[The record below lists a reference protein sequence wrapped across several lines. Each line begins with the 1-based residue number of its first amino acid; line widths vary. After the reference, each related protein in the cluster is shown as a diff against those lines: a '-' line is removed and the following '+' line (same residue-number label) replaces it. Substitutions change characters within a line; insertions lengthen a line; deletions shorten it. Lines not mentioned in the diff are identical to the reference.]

1 MNALRTVLIDP
12 LLAPTDAFRAVR
24 ERPASSVW
32 ALLMIGAVAALSV
45 YALLG
50 GASPEW
56 IVSQQ
61 LLEVGEL
68 KQSELEMTRT
78 ALLDIAPYAVHLG
91 AASQVLVLPVLCALL
106 AAAYL
111 AAERLLGR
119 SRQRYAAWFALAVL
133 SLSPFLVNALGL
145 IALSLLQSGDKP
157 LQLANYASLNALVLG
172 LSPGE
177 RGQGLAAAL
186 NLFYLWSIALAAIGG
201 RTYTGYQWSRCL
213 LLAALPYLGFFGIW
227 AATV

>member
-1 MNALRTVLIDP
+1 METLRTVLIDP
-12 LLAPTDAFRAVR
+12 FLAPAEAFRAVR
-24 ERPASSVW
+24 ERPAASGW
-32 ALLMIGAVAALSV
+32 ALLAIAAVAALSV

-68 KQSELEMTRT
+68 KPDELEVTRK

-91 AASQVLVLPVLCALL
+91 AASQVLVLPMFCALL

-111 AAERLLGR
+111 LGERLLGR
-119 SRQRYAAWFALAVL
+119 SRQRYAAWFALAAL
-133 SLSPFLVNALGL
+133 SLMPLLVNALGL
-145 IALSLLQSGDKP
+145 IVLSLLQDGEKP

-186 NLFYLWSIALAAIGG
+186 NLYYLWSIGLAAIGS
-201 RTYTGYQWSRCL
+201 RAYTGYGWGRCVA
-213 LLAALPYLGFFGIW
+213 LAALPYVGFFGVW
-227 AATV
+227 AALV

>member
-1 MNALRTVLIDP
+1 MHALRTVLIDP
-12 LLAPTDAFRAVR
+12 FLAPAEAFRAVR
-24 ERPASSVW
+24 ERPAASWW
-32 ALLMIGAVAALSV
+32 ALLLIALIAALSV

-68 KQSELEMTRT
+68 KPDELAMTRT
-78 ALLDIAPYAVHLG
+78 ALLDVAPYAVHLG
-91 AASQVLVLPVLCALL
+91 AVSQVLVLPIFCALL
-106 AAAYL
+106 AAVYL
-111 AAERLLGR
+111 LAERLLGR
-119 SRQRYAAWFALAVL
+119 SRQRYAAWFALAAL
-133 SLSPFLVNALGL
+133 SMMPLVVNALGL
-145 IALSLLQSGDKP
+145 IVLSLLQSGDKP

-186 NLFYLWSIALAAIGG
+186 NLFYLWSIGLAAIGSRAYTAYSWG
-201 RTYTGYQWSRCL
+201 RCV

>member
-1 MNALRTVLIDP
+1 MHALRTVLIDP
-12 LLAPTDAFRAVR
+12 FLAPAEAFCAVR
-24 ERPASSVW
+24 ERPASSGW
-32 ALLMIGAVAALSV
+32 ALLAIGGVAALSV

-61 LLEVGEL
+61 LLEVGDL
-68 KQSELEMTRT
+68 KPDELEVTRK

-91 AASQVLVLPVLCALL
+91 AASQVLVLPMFCALL
-106 AAAYL
+106 AGAYL
-111 AAERLLGR
+111 LGERLLGR
-119 SRQRYAAWFALAVL
+119 SRQRYAAWFALAAL
-133 SLSPFLVNALGL
+133 SLMPLLVNALGL
-145 IALSLLQSGDKP
+145 IVLSLLQGGEKP
-157 LQLANYASLNALVLG
+157 LQLANYASLNALG

-186 NLFYLWSIALAAIGG
+186 NLFYLWSIGLAAVGS
-201 RTYTGYQWSRCL
+201 RAYTGYGWGRCVA
-213 LLAALPYLGFFGIW
+213 LAALPYVAFFGVW